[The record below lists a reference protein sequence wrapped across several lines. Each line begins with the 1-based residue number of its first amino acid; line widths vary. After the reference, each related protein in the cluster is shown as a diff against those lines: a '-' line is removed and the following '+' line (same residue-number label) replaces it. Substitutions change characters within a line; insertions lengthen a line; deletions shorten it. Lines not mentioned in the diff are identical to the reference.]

1 VQGPGSRRSRH
12 YAALVC
18 LGSLQTLAVA
28 RRVFFSSMAAL
39 RDKADIVPRKSDGWS
54 RPKAVVG
61 MFCIERLLSAPETAD
76 AEPIIWKI

>member
-1 VQGPGSRRSRH
+1 VSGLTADISCG
-12 YAALVC
+12 AA
-18 LGSLQTLAVA
+18 GFLQLDGRFA
-28 RRVFFSSMAAL
+28 
-39 RDKADIVPRKSDGWS
+39 DKADIVPRKSDGWS